1 MTATDPQTTA
11 LEARLLALAAHRFGK
26 SVAGLAPSDDVF
38 DKLGI
43 DSMQAMELL
52 TEIEAAFGVEIPD
65 YELQGVTTFAGIAA
79 LVRRRLG

>member
-1 MTATDPQTTA
+1 MTQTQTSE
-11 LEARLLALAAHRFGK
+11 LETRLLTLAAHRFGK
-26 SVAGLAPSDDVF
+26 SVASLQPSDDVF
-38 DKLGI
+38 EKLGI

-52 TEIEAAFGVEIPD
+52 TEIEGAFGVEIPD